1 MSAEACW
8 LEGDNQCHLTLQRY
22 TKGECHQIQSPPLK
36 KTRTLK
42 CKKKVFVALK
52 QLQDFGESVTEN
64 PNKEM
69 FDRPKLQNPLTAHRG
84 KNSSIKTGARN
95 LSCLLRLL

>member
-36 KTRTLK
+36 KNTDFK
-42 CKKKVFVALK
+42 MQKK
-52 QLQDFGESVTEN
+52 SVCGS
-64 PNKEM
+64 K
-69 FDRPKLQNPLTAHRG
+69 TA
-84 KNSSIKTGARN
+84 S
-95 LSCLLRLL
+95 RLWRERD